1 MSIGIVT
8 TKGEIDSRM
17 GQLARDYQKVFL
29 DLSVLKT
36 YFDATADPTLVA
48 LGYTAGEVAILKS
61 AIADLNQ
68 LYDISRGA
76 ATLGVAKDFNAFV
89 RQLWGVGAQ

>member
-1 MSIGIVT
+1 MSVGILT

-17 GQLARDYQKVFL
+17 GQLARDYQKVFR
-29 DLSVLKT
+29 DLAILKS
-36 YFDATADPTLVA
+36 YFDATTDPTLVA

-76 ATLGVAKDFNAFV
+76 ANLTTAKDFNTFV